1 MRSEATKAL
10 TESLDLAFKFLR
22 YAGVVV
28 LAAILLSGVTIVR
41 PDEEAVVLRFGR
53 LVGETPADQVHRPGI
68 LIAWPY
74 LIDNVIRVPVKRVQE
89 LEIRDYAGTAA
100 ISDVQLG
107 ESADRGGTTL
117 DPTKVGYVVTGNQ
130 NIVHTDVLL
139 KYQVKDPIAYALHI
153 DEPDKVMR
161 TIVLTALTS
170 SVATASVDDAL
181 AEGKKRIATLAA
193 TDIQQRLDDIGAGIS
208 VVSLEFREIVPPQS
222 VARDFEAVTSA
233 YVERQT
239 RIQNAQTYRERELPK
254 AQAERNQLISEAR
267 AYAEET
273 LAVSRGEAQAFT
285 QLIAEYRKS
294 PQVVRE
300 RLYRETVETALDNV
314 GGRTLM
320 PRSGRG
326 GSVLIPSSPA
336 PSTTEAQQVPPP
348 MEEPPPPTD

>member
-130 NIVHTDVLL
+130 NIVHIDVLL
-139 KYQVKDPIAYALHI
+139 
-153 DEPDKVMR
+153 
-161 TIVLTALTS
+161 
-170 SVATASVDDAL
+170 
-181 AEGKKRIATLAA
+181 
-193 TDIQQRLDDIGAGIS
+193 
-208 VVSLEFREIVPPQS
+208 
-222 VARDFEAVTSA
+222 
-233 YVERQT
+233 
-239 RIQNAQTYRERELPK
+239 
-254 AQAERNQLISEAR
+254 
-267 AYAEET
+267 
-273 LAVSRGEAQAFT
+273 
-285 QLIAEYRKS
+285 
-294 PQVVRE
+294 
-300 RLYRETVETALDNV
+300 
-314 GGRTLM
+314 
-320 PRSGRG
+320 
-326 GSVLIPSSPA
+326 
-336 PSTTEAQQVPPP
+336 
-348 MEEPPPPTD
+348 